1 MYIKLL
7 LDSKII
13 IDYITQDNDKWIHKT
28 IYKNYFNVVIYFLRI
43 IYTNET

>member
-13 IDYITQDNDKWIHKT
+13 IDYITQDNDKWIHK
-28 IYKNYFNVVIYFLRI
+28 IMN
-43 IYTNET
+43 